1 MDKPKKIIVG
11 LVIFIILE
19 SVLGIFFV
27 IGYFDLVSS
36 YEKTTEELSGLQNL
50 HRELEDNY
58 TSLKENH
65 LSLEKEY
72 EDLTERHTT
81 LKETLES
88 LVENFTSLKT
98 QYIELGG
105 NWSRLERTRMVEEA
119 LSVGNSL
126 QSYYDLVRQ
135 EKGLDGT
142 KGSWN
147 PDQAQV
153 EFAARLASHDLGN
166 PYLPA
171 VEREFEEAVGQRS
184 YEIANTKIEEIISLI
199 GVSQGDSSV
208 DKIRKILNF
217 TNQYIHYEYEVSN
230 VYRAP
235 VETLGL
241 RSGDCDDYT
250 ILVAAFFEA
259 VGIDS
264 AIGSFKNATEAY
276 HYMVLIHLEDLPGY
290 EYLSFSDLT
299 KIGLEKGRWIV
310 IEPQYLI
317 ENQGNDWVKQWIL
330 LTAAPV
336 EE

>member
-1 MDKPKKIIVG
+1 
-11 LVIFIILE
+11 
-19 SVLGIFFV
+19 
-27 IGYFDLVSS
+27 
-36 YEKTTEELSGLQNL
+36 
-50 HRELEDNY
+50 
-58 TSLKENH
+58 
-65 LSLEKEY
+65 
-72 EDLTERHTT
+72 
-81 LKETLES
+81 
-88 LVENFTSLKT
+88 
-98 QYIELGG
+98 
-105 NWSRLERTRMVEEA
+105 MVEEA
-119 LSVGNSL
+119 LRVGNSL

-142 KGSWN
+142 KGSWS

-153 EFAARLASHDLGN
+153 EFAANLASHDLGN

-171 VEREFEEAVGQRS
+171 IETEFENTVGQRS
-184 YEIANTKIEEIISLI
+184 YDMANIKIEEIISLI
-199 GVSQGDSSV
+199 GVSQGDSGV

-276 HYMVLIHLEDLPGY
+276 HYMVLIHLQDLPGY
-290 EYLSFSDLT
+290 QYRSFSDLT
-299 KIGLEKGRWIV
+299 SIGLEKGRWIV

-317 ENQGNDWVKQWIL
+317 ENQGNDWVKQWTL
-330 LTAAPV
+330 ATAAPV